1 MLCSNTTVETI
12 ERFYETNMK
21 RWVVRIWQ
29 LLQEGNNPI

>member
-21 RWVVRIWQ
+21 RWVVRI
-29 LLQEGNNPI
+29 